1 VLKDAGIVRDRKDG
15 RWVYY
20 ELDREAFEEVETIVS
35 GMKPRVLKQSA
46 SCCA

>member
-20 ELDREAFEEVETIVS
+20 ELDREALEEVETIVS